1 MSTSKKKL
9 TGTQMKSVKA
19 GREITLKK
27 YAANINRKDAK
38 GPDTKMIPAFFML
51 LNPDQ
56 QSICRLHGN

>member
-27 YAANINRKDAK
+27 YAAKKTADLGLK
-38 GPDTKMIPAFFML
+38 VSGK
-51 LNPDQ
+51 Q
-56 QSICRLHGN
+56 G